1 MFFSSFPAFC
11 NVQKVKDIDFLK
23 KLGKR
28 IRYLRL
34 EKKYSQLNLAVK
46 MDNYAEQIGRF
57 ERGQLNVSIC
67 TLKLIADSLD
77 VDIQELFDF
86 T

>member
-1 MFFSSFPAFC
+1 
-11 NVQKVKDIDFLK
+11 
-23 KLGKR
+23 
-28 IRYLRL
+28 
-34 EKKYSQLNLAVK
+34 

>member
-1 MFFSSFPAFC
+1 M
-11 NVQKVKDIDFLK
+11 QKVKDIDFLK

>member
-1 MFFSSFPAFC
+1 
-11 NVQKVKDIDFLK
+11 VQKVKDIDFLK

>member
-1 MFFSSFPAFC
+1 
-11 NVQKVKDIDFLK
+11 VQKVKDIDFLK

-34 EKKYSQLNLAVK
+34 EKKYSQLDLAVK
-46 MDNYAEQIGRF
+46 MDNYAEQIGRI